1 MYHQQLA
8 AHRRNF
14 VLVLIISWALLL
26 VGYFNSNVWVLAAGA
41 LLLNGYAYFLMQAD
55 KRLAKEKG
63 FRIPELSLLLVAF
76 LGGGI
81 GALEGMLIQ
90 RHKTKHASFLILLP
104 LFCIAQILLVI
115 WLTQLYLD
123 KSLVS

>member
-1 MYHQQLA
+1 MYHQLLA

-14 VLVLIISWALLL
+14 MLILIISWALILA
-26 VGYFNSNVWVLAAGA
+26 GYFNLNMWVLAAGA
-41 LLLNGYAYFLMQAD
+41 LLLNGYAYYLMQAD

-81 GALEGMLIQ
+81 GALEGMLLQ
-90 RHKTKHASFLILLP
+90 RHKTKHVSFLILLP

-115 WLTQLYLD
+115 WLVQQFVGNNP
-123 KSLVS
+123 VS

>member
-14 VLVLIISWALLL
+14 MLLLVISWALLL

-41 LLLNGYAYFLMQAD
+41 LLVNGYAYYLMQAD

-63 FRIPELSLLLVAF
+63 FRVPEMSLFLVAF

-81 GALEGMLIQ
+81 GAFEGMLIQ
-90 RHKTKHASFLILLP
+90 RHKTKHTSFRILLP

-115 WLTQLYLD
+115 WGIQLYLD
-123 KSLVS
+123 KNLVS

>member
-8 AHRRNF
+8 AHRRNMVI
-14 VLVLIISWALLL
+14 VLMISWALLL
-26 VGYFNSNVWVLAAGA
+26 AGYFYFNVWVLAAGA
-41 LLLNGYAYFLMQAD
+41 LLLNGYAYFLMQTD
-55 KRLAKEKG
+55 KRLSKEKG
-63 FRIPELSLLLVAF
+63 FRVPELSLLLVAF

-90 RHKTKHASFLILLP
+90 RHKTKHVAFLILVP

-115 WLTQLYLD
+115 WLAQLFLD
-123 KSLVS
+123 KNLVS